1 MIKQNLNSHFLAMT
15 IKKKIVF
22 FLIFI
27 SLNNCSFDNKTG
39 IWGESKKEKRRISE
53 LEKKQKQILDIE
65 KIYSSENIYSKEKS
79 LTNKIILSKPKNISA
94 WKMSGLNSQNF
105 LGNIYLPRVNN
116 NFLKKKIGKDK
127 FSIHKGMTPLL
138 AFNNNIALSDDTGT
152 IFYINK
158 RGKIKWKKNIYK
170 KIYKRVYKN
179 LVFSIHENNIYV
191 ADNIGFIYAIN
202 LESGKL
208 VWIKNYGVPI
218 KSNMKI
224 IKNKIFLVDQD
235 NKILCFNT
243 KDGSIIWNIL
253 SIASFI
259 KSQNLL
265 SIAIS
270 RDGNV
275 FVMTSSAD
283 IFKINS
289 ESGNVI
295 WSRNTSDSL
304 YANATDFFNSSEIV
318 ISDDE
323 IIFSAGSKIFSYDAI
338 NGSTNWENEV
348 NTVATPIIDGENI
361 FIVTE
366 NGYFVILHKDTGKII
381 SSTNILKILKKKK
394 QDTRITGFIMGSGKI
409 YSVTLNGNLI
419 VSSAVSGKAEYFK
432 KIGEKNIAPLIIS
445 SEALYILTENSR
457 IFGFN

>member
-1 MIKQNLNSHFLAMT
+1 
-15 IKKKIVF
+15 
-22 FLIFI
+22 
-27 SLNNCSFDNKTG
+27 
-39 IWGESKKEKRRISE
+39 
-53 LEKKQKQILDIE
+53 
-65 KIYSSENIYSKEKS
+65 
-79 LTNKIILSKPKNISA
+79 
-94 WKMSGLNSQNF
+94 
-105 LGNIYLPRVNN
+105 
-116 NFLKKKIGKDK
+116 
-127 FSIHKGMTPLL
+127 MTPLL

-179 LVFSIHENNIYV
+179 LVFSIYENNIYV

-318 ISDDE
+318 LSDDQ
-323 IIFSAGSKIFSYDAI
+323 IIFSAGSKFFSYNAI

-394 QDTRITGFIMGSGKI
+394 QDTRITGFIMGSGKV

-445 SEALYILTENSR
+445 SEVLYILTENSR

>member
-39 IWGESKKEKRRISE
+39 IWGEGAKEKRRISE

-94 WKMSGLNSQNF
+94 WKMSGLNGQNF

-116 NFLKKKIGKDK
+116 TFLKKKIGKDK
-127 FSIHKGMTPLL
+127 FSIHKAMTPLL
-138 AFNNNIALSDDTGT
+138 VFNNNIALSDDTGT

-158 RGKIKWKKNIYK
+158 RGKIKLKKNIYK
-170 KIYKRVYKN
+170 KIYKRVNKN
-179 LVFSIHENNIYV
+179 LVFSIYENNIYV

-295 WSRNTSDSL
+295 WTRNTADSL
-304 YANATDFFNSSEIV
+304 YANAT
-318 ISDDE
+318 
-323 IIFSAGSKIFSYDAI
+323 AI

-366 NGYFVILHKDTGKII
+366 NGFFVILHKDTGKII

-419 VSSAVSGKAEYFK
+419 VSSAVSGEAEYFK

-445 SEALYILTENSR
+445 SEVLYILTENSR

>member
-1 MIKQNLNSHFLAMT
+1 MT

-22 FLIFI
+22 FLICI
-27 SLNNCSFDNKTG
+27 LLNNCSFDNKTG
-39 IWGESKKEKRRISE
+39 IWSGSKKEKKRISE

-79 LTNKIILSKPKNISA
+79 LAGKIILSKPKNISA
-94 WKMSGLNSQNF
+94 WKMSGLNVQNF
-105 LGNIYLPRVNN
+105 LGNINLPNINN
-116 NFLKKKIGKDK
+116 TFLKKKIGKDK
-127 FSIHKGMTPLL
+127 FSIHKTMAPLL
-138 AFNNNIALSDDTGT
+138 VFNNNIILSDDTGT

-179 LVFSIHENNIYV
+179 LVFSIYENNIYI

-224 IKNKIFLVDQD
+224 IENKIFLVDQD
-235 NKILCFNT
+235 NKILCFST

-253 SIASFI
+253 SISSFI

-265 SIAIS
+265 PIAIS
-270 RDGNV
+270 KNGDLYV
-275 FVMTSSAD
+275 LTSSAD
-283 IFKINS
+283 IFRIKP
-289 ESGNVI
+289 ESGNVV
-295 WSRNTSDSL
+295 WSRNTTDSL

-318 ISDDE
+318 LSDDQ
-323 IIFSAGSKIFSYDAI
+323 IIFSAGPKFFSYDATT
-338 NGSTNWENEV
+338 GDTNWENEV
-348 NTVATPIIDGENI
+348 DSVATLIIDGENI

-394 QDTRITGFIMGSGKI
+394 QDTRITGFVMGSGKV

-419 VSSAVSGKAEYFK
+419 VSSAATGEPEYFK
-432 KIGEKNIAPLIIS
+432 KIGKNNIAPLIIS
-445 SEALYILTENSR
+445 NETLYILTENSR